1 MTHHFIYN
9 SQFGFLNGATLNLL
23 ILKIVL
29 LYFDSSKVYLLQKFL
44 ETFIEWDWKFPV
56 KLEEL
61 TQKSQ
66 SWNEETEIN
75 FRKNQ
80 YLSKYI
86 NYSNEEKIRLEK
98 HTNPI
103 MVVLTL
109 GYPEQNCS
117 YNVNN
122 STRKIILKE
131 FENGIDML
139 NNAKNTNDGNENLK
153 QAWKMWLNGPKFL
166 EKYKHFLFIL
176 CIDKFHTKES
186 ENYCRFIESRI
197 RLELIFT
204 IEEDQKQIDYT
215 HATSKENCLPKIF
228 LEKYSGHYIQHWWVG
243 IETNKFI
250 KQLEFNKNDGNVLN
264 KFVEN
269 IKNKTPAVLLNK
281 DRKIEVIYLEG
292 NSDELNECLKN

>member
-1 MTHHFIYN
+1 MTHHFIYS

-29 LYFDSSKVYLLQKFL
+29 LYFDSSQIYLLQKFL

-66 SWNEETEIN
+66 SWKEETEIN

-80 YLSKYI
+80 YLSKYN
-86 NYSNEEKIRLEK
+86 NYSNEERIRLEK

-131 FENGIDML
+131 FENGIDLL

-153 QAWKMWLNGPKFL
+153 QAWKTWLNGSKFL

-176 CIDKFHTKES
+176 CIDKFHSKEG

-228 LEKYSGHYIQHWWVG
+228 LEKY
-243 IETNKFI
+243 
-250 KQLEFNKNDGNVLN
+250 
-264 KFVEN
+264 
-269 IKNKTPAVLLNK
+269 
-281 DRKIEVIYLEG
+281 R
-292 NSDELNECLKN
+292 